1 MPPSLR
7 RPEAKRVTP
16 TDIAMVEKAE
26 ELLGCGSEDREE
38 VFLKVQEEKRRIGHL
53 TAGQL
58 LRRDLKVGLA
68 ALILILAGRWPQ
80 GLTPRSEWPW
90 PPSLS
95 SARSSSTCRTGQ
107 TM

>member
-16 TDIAMVEKAE
+16 TDLSMVERAE

-38 VFLKVQEEKRRIGHL
+38 VFQKVQEEKRRIGHL

-58 LRRDLKVGLA
+58 LRRDLKVSGSLTVP
-68 ALILILAGRWPQ
+68 ILNLPAG
-80 GLTPRSEWPW
+80 G
-90 PPSLS
+90 
-95 SARSSSTCRTGQ
+95 CRV
-107 TM
+107 